1 MTLLQIKTSK
11 NTKGNSATKS
21 EFSCEFCNRSFQ
33 RETTMMKHL
42 CENKRRW
49 QDKDQPGNRIGYQAW
64 VEFYKK
70 NTASKK
76 PKTYVDFTKSAYY
89 IAFVKFGHYCV
100 DIKCINV
107 IRYADWLLK
116 NQIKID
122 SWCSDTNYTKFLI
135 DYLKTEDHMDAIARS
150 IETTID
156 LSKDAGIAT
165 KDCLRYANKNR
176 IAYAITTGKIS
187 PWMLYQSES
196 GVKFLEDLDESQQK
210 MIIDYINPEQWAI
223 KFRRNTELV
232 TQAKELLNAA
242 GY

>member
-1 MTLLQIKTSK
+1 MSLLQIKTLK
-11 NTKGNSATKS
+11 NTKKNSETKS

-33 RETTMMKHL
+33 RETTMIKHL

-49 QDKDQPGNRIGYQAW
+49 QDKDQPGNRIGFQSW
-64 VEFYKK
+64 LNFYTK
-70 NTASKK
+70 NTGTKK
-76 PKTYVDFTKSAYY
+76 KKTYTDFTKSAYY

-100 DIKCINV
+100 DLKCINV
-107 IRYADWLLK
+107 TRYADWLLK

-122 SWCSDTNYTKFLI
+122 SWCSDKNYTSFLI
-135 DYLKTEDHMDAIARS
+135 EYLRTEDHMDAIARS

-196 GVKFLEDLDESQQK
+196 GVRFLEELDESQQK

>member
-1 MTLLQIKTSK
+1 MSLLQIKTLK

-33 RETTMMKHL
+33 RETTMIKHL

-49 QDKDQPGNRIGYQAW
+49 QDKDQPGNRIGFQAW

-76 PKTYVDFTKSAYY
+76 PKTYVDFAKSAYY

-107 IRYADWLLK
+107 SRYADWLLK
-116 NQIKID
+116 NKIKID
-122 SWCSDTNYTKFLI
+122 SWCSDTNYNLFLI
-135 DYLKTEDHMDAIARS
+135 QYLKDEDALDAVARS

-156 LSKDAGIAT
+156 FAKQEFIQSKDY
-165 KDCLRYANKNR
+165 LRYGNKNR
-176 IAYAITTGKIS
+176 ICHLVTNGKIS
-187 PWMLYQSES
+187 PWMLYHSES
-196 GVKFLEDLDESQQK
+196 GIKLLEDLDEGQQRA
-210 MIIDYINPEQWAI
+210 IIDYINPEQWAI
-223 KFRRNTELV
+223 KFRRNTEIV
-232 TQAKELLNAA
+232 NQVKELLNAA

>member
-1 MTLLQIKTSK
+1 MSLLQIKTLK
-11 NTKGNSATKS
+11 NTKKNSETKS

-33 RETTMMKHL
+33 RETTMIKHL

-49 QDKDQPGNRIGYQAW
+49 QDKDQPGNRIGFQSW
-64 VEFYKK
+64 LNFYTK
-70 NTASKK
+70 NTGTKK
-76 PKTYVDFTKSAYY
+76 KKTYTDFTKSAYY

-100 DIKCINV
+100 DLKCINV
-107 IRYADWLLK
+107 TRYADWLLK

-122 SWCSDTNYTKFLI
+122 SWCSDKNYTSFLI
-135 DYLKTEDHMDAIARS
+135 EYLRTEDHMDAIARS

-196 GVKFLEDLDESQQK
+196 GVKFLEELDESQQK

-232 TQAKELLNAA
+232 TQAKELLKQA

>member
-1 MTLLQIKTSK
+1 M
-11 NTKGNSATKS
+11 
-21 EFSCEFCNRSFQ
+21 F
-33 RETTMMKHL
+33 TTHL
-42 CENKRRW
+42 R
-49 QDKDQPGNRIGYQAW
+49 QDKDQPGNRIGFQAW

-107 IRYADWLLK
+107 VRYADWLLK

-122 SWCSDTNYTKFLI
+122 SWCSDKNYTTFLI
-135 DYLKTEDHMDAIARS
+135 DYLKTEDAMDAIARS
-150 IETTID
+150 IETTMVIA
-156 LSKDAGIAT
+156 KDSGIET
-165 KDCLRYANKNR
+165 KDCMRYANRNKL
-176 IAYAITTGKIS
+176 AYAVTTGKIS

-196 GVKFLEDLDESQQK
+196 GVDFLSNLDESQQK

-223 KFRRNTELV
+223 KFRRNTEMV
-232 TQAKELLNAA
+232 TQVKELLNAA

>member
-1 MTLLQIKTSK
+1 
-11 NTKGNSATKS
+11 
-21 EFSCEFCNRSFQ
+21 
-33 RETTMMKHL
+33 MMKHL

-122 SWCSDTNYTKFLI
+122 NWCSDTNYTKFLI
-135 DYLKTEDHMDAIARS
+135 DYLKTEDPLDAIARS
-150 IETTID
+150 IETTMII
-156 LSKDAGIAT
+156 SKDSGIET
-165 KDCLRYANKNR
+165 KDCLRYANRNKL
-176 IAYAITTGKIS
+176 AYAVTTGKIS

>member
-1 MTLLQIKTSK
+1 
-11 NTKGNSATKS
+11 
-21 EFSCEFCNRSFQ
+21 
-33 RETTMMKHL
+33 MKHL

-49 QDKDQPGNRIGYQAW
+49 QDKDQPGNRIGFQAW

-100 DIKCINV
+100 DLKCINV
-107 IRYADWLLK
+107 TRYADWLLK

-135 DYLKTEDHMDAIARS
+135 EHLKSEDPLDAIARS
-150 IETTID
+150 IETTMTIA
-156 LSKDAGIAT
+156 KDSGIET
-165 KDCLRYANKNR
+165 KDCLRYANRNKL
-176 IAYAITTGKIS
+176 AYAVTTGKIS
-187 PWMLYQSES
+187 PWMLYQSVS
-196 GVKFLEDLDESQQK
+196 GVDFLSNLDESQQK

-223 KFRRNTELV
+223 KFSRNNEMV
-232 TQAKELLNAA
+232 TQVKELLSAA

>member
-1 MTLLQIKTSK
+1 MSLLQIKKLK
-11 NTKGNSATKS
+11 NTKESSVTKS

-49 QDKDQPGNRIGYQAW
+49 QDKDQPGNRIGFQAW

-100 DIKCINV
+100 DLKCIN
-107 IRYADWLLK
+107 ITRYADWLLK

-122 SWCSDTNYTKFLI
+122 SWCSDKNYTTFLI
-135 DYLKTEDHMDAIARS
+135 DYLKTEDPMDAIARS
-150 IETTID
+150 IETTMSIA
-156 LSKDAGIAT
+156 KDAGIQT
-165 KDCLRYANKNR
+165 KDCLRYANRNKL
-176 IAYAITTGKIS
+176 AYAVTTGKIS
-187 PWMLYQSES
+187 PWLLYQSES
-196 GVKFLEDLDESQQK
+196 GVDFLSNLDESQQK

-223 KFRRNTELV
+223 KFKRNPEIV
-232 TQAKELLNAA
+232 SQVKELLKQA

>member
-1 MTLLQIKTSK
+1 
-11 NTKGNSATKS
+11 
-21 EFSCEFCNRSFQ
+21 
-33 RETTMMKHL
+33 MMKHL

-49 QDKDQPGNRIGYQAW
+49 QDKDQPGNRIGFQAW

-100 DIKCINV
+100 DLKCINV
-107 IRYADWLLK
+107 TRYADWLLK

-135 DYLKTEDHMDAIARS
+135 EHLKSEDPLDAIARS
-150 IETTID
+150 IETTMTIA
-156 LSKDAGIAT
+156 KDSGIET
-165 KDCLRYANKNR
+165 KDCLRYANRNKL
-176 IAYAITTGKIS
+176 AYAITTGKIS

-196 GVKFLEDLDESQQK
+196 GVDFLSSLDESQQK

>member
-1 MTLLQIKTSK
+1 MSLLQIKKSK
-11 NTKGNSATKS
+11 NTKGSSVTKT

-49 QDKDQPGNRIGYQAW
+49 QDKDQPGNRIGFQAW

-100 DIKCINV
+100 DLKCINV
-107 IRYADWLLK
+107 TRYADWLLK

-135 DYLKTEDHMDAIARS
+135 EHLKSEDPLDAIARS
-150 IETTID
+150 IETTMTIA
-156 LSKDAGIAT
+156 KDSGIET
-165 KDCLRYANKNR
+165 KDCLRYANRNKL
-176 IAYAITTGKIS
+176 AYAVTTGKIS
-187 PWMLYQSES
+187 PWMLYQSVS
-196 GVKFLEDLDESQQK
+196 GVDFLSNLDESQQK

-223 KFRRNTELV
+223 KFSRNNEMV
-232 TQAKELLNAA
+232 TQVKELLSAA

>member
-1 MTLLQIKTSK
+1 MSLLQIKKSK
-11 NTKGNSATKS
+11 NTKGNSVTKT

-49 QDKDQPGNRIGYQAW
+49 QDKDQPGNRIGFQAW

-100 DIKCINV
+100 DLKCINV
-107 IRYADWLLK
+107 TRYADWLLK

-135 DYLKTEDHMDAIARS
+135 EHLKSEDPLDAIARS
-150 IETTID
+150 IETTMTIA
-156 LSKDAGIAT
+156 KDSGIET
-165 KDCLRYANKNR
+165 KDCLRYANRNKL
-176 IAYAITTGKIS
+176 AYAITTGKIS

-196 GVKFLEDLDESQQK
+196 GVEFLSNLDDSQQK

-223 KFRRNTELV
+223 KFRRNNEMV
-232 TQAKELLNAA
+232 TQVKELLNAA

>member
-1 MTLLQIKTSK
+1 
-11 NTKGNSATKS
+11 
-21 EFSCEFCNRSFQ
+21 
-33 RETTMMKHL
+33 MMKHL

-49 QDKDQPGNRIGYQAW
+49 QDKDQPGNRIGFQAW

-100 DIKCINV
+100 DLKCINV
-107 IRYADWLLK
+107 TRYADWLLK

-135 DYLKTEDHMDAIARS
+135 EHLKSEDPLDAIARS
-150 IETTID
+150 IETTMTIA
-156 LSKDAGIAT
+156 KDSDIET
-165 KDCLRYANKNR
+165 KDCLRYANRNKL
-176 IAYAITTGKIS
+176 AYAVTTGKIS
-187 PWMLYQSES
+187 PWMLYQSVS
-196 GVKFLEDLDESQQK
+196 GVDFLSNLDESQQK

-232 TQAKELLNAA
+232 TQAKELLSAA